1 MFALPALDGEV
12 VDGQVHVIVANAVP
26 LVAALSNATFEGHQV
41 ADADFCYAFML
52 FLEERDAVP
61 DGAILPVV
69 ILVLVGIFGGDIDV
83 RDLLLGVDL
92 SDTASDDERSEE
104 HTSEIQS
111 LMRISYAVFC
121 LKKKN

>member
-1 MFALPALDGEV
+1 
-12 VDGQVHVIVANAVP
+12 
-26 LVAALSNATFEGHQV
+26 
-41 ADADFCYAFML
+41 ML

-92 SDTASDDERSEE
+92 SDTASDDEVGFLFHGLSPWVVSLLTHFEEAAARRGQAERRRLRSEE
-104 HTSEIQS
+104 RRVGKECVSTCRSRWSPYH
-111 LMRISYAVFC
+111 
-121 LKKKN
+121 